1 MKKLILLFAFAL
13 AASAQ
18 ITKVSTT
25 TVTATAGPITCVFS
39 SQTPEAP
46 TGVSATCALS
56 GTNQLTMT
64 TVIPLGATNGIVG
77 SYNPAGGAV
86 TWIFTQASAA
96 SGIAYSISATPSGGP
111 PATGSGT
118 F

>member
-1 MKKLILLFAFAL
+1 MKKLILLLVFAL
-13 AASAQ
+13 VASAQ
-18 ITKVSTT
+18 ITKVSST

-39 SQTPEAP
+39 SQTPQAP

-56 GTNQLTMT
+56 GNNQLTMT
-64 TVIPLGATNGIVG
+64 TVVPIGTGNGIAG

-86 TWIFTQASAA
+86 TWIFTQASAT
-96 SGIAYSISATPSGGP
+96 SGIAYSIVATPSGGNA
-111 PATGSGT
+111 ATGSGT